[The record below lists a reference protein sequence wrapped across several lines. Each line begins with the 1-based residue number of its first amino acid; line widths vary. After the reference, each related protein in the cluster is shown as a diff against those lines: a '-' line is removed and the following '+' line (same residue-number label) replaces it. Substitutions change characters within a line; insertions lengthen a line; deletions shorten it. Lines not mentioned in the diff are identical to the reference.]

1 MFSLNPDESLLTLVL
16 TMSWTAPKRC
26 SSSDYPLAHRSF
38 NILQVVVNY
47 LHATKSKKHNKKDL
61 EDDCRDMVTV
71 GGTCRDP

>member
-1 MFSLNPDESLLTLVL
+1 MSLTLVP

-26 SSSDYPLAHRSF
+26 SSSDYPFDHRFSMFYKWSF
-38 NILQVVVNY
+38 NC